1 MPWGTAAVPAETL
14 TPLGCGE
21 ASSSD
26 PRSGSP
32 GARSRTEVV
41 GLPRVLSGRTWTVRN
56 PSKEHDM
63 IKGVWKK
70 PGKCEGNG
78 GNCVEVQLT
87 PDGSIWVRNSKQGA
101 TGVVLSFD
109 KDEWEAHLAAVRAG
123 EYDLPKE

>member
-1 MPWGTAAVPAETL
+1 
-14 TPLGCGE
+14 
-21 ASSSD
+21 
-26 PRSGSP
+26 
-32 GARSRTEVV
+32 
-41 GLPRVLSGRTWTVRN
+41 
-56 PSKEHDM
+56 M

-70 PGKCEGNG
+70 PDRCEPNG

-87 PDGSIWVRNSKQGA
+87 PGGSIWVRNSRQGA